1 MPDTAVAGRRGPP
14 LTVASSYG
22 RAAASTRVRVLDWL
36 EHLGMDAEV
45 LDYAGGA
52 DVRPRSLVRN
62 PLGVLRAEAGL
73 VRYRRRPPPERLLV
87 SRSMSPL
94 HGGRL
99 EAAALRRAGWG
110 VYDFDDALFAD
121 HRGGVHRFLGEGAG
135 WARAL
140 VAADRVLAGNAH
152 LAEAASRLHPDVV
165 VVPSCVDP
173 DRYPRKT
180 DHAVGEVPRLVWL
193 GSPSTEPYLQPV
205 APALLEVHRRTG
217 ARLTLIS
224 SGDRPLGALGT
235 MADRVT
241 WDTTTSGT
249 LLATADCG
257 IMPLPDTPF
266 ARGKCAYK
274 LLQYGAVGL
283 PAVASPV
290 GVNAQ
295 VVDQLDALPATGHDQ
310 WVQALLAVLGE
321 PGPRRRARGRRARDA
336 VVAHY
341 SFTAWAPV
349 VRRAR
354 RLPEGERG

>member
-1 MPDTAVAGRRGPP
+1 VPDTSVRGRRGPP

-36 EHLGMDAEV
+36 DHLGLDAEV

-52 DVRPRSLVRN
+52 DVRPRSLLQD
-62 PLGVLRAEAGL
+62 PLGVLRAE
-73 VRYRRRPPPERLLV
+73 VRLARRRRGPPPARLLV

-99 EAAALRRAGWG
+99 EAAALRRADWG

-140 VAADRVLAGNAH
+140 GGADRVLAGNAH
-152 LAEAASRLHPDVV
+152 LAEAAARLHPDVV
-165 VVPSCVDP
+165 VLPSCVDP
-173 DRYPRKT
+173 DDYPRKT

-193 GSPSTEPYLQPV
+193 GSPSTEPYLQSV

-224 SGDRPLGALGT
+224 SGDRPLGELGT
-235 MADRVT
+235 MTDRVA
-241 WDTTTSGT
+241 WDAATSGAH
-249 LLATADCG
+249 LAAADCG

-290 GVNAQ
+290 GVNAE
-295 VVDQLDALPATGHDQ
+295 VVDQLDGLPATGHDQ
-310 WVQALLAVLGE
+310 WVDALLAVLTE
-321 PGPRRRARGRRARDA
+321 PGSRRAARGRQARDA
-336 VVAHY
+336 VVGGY

-349 VRRAR
+349 FRRALQ
-354 RLPEGERG
+354 LPGGERA